1 MEVKQNRVDAFFD
14 NLSETAQIVKTE
26 VSDAVKASKENV
38 SELLNDFKT
47 SKTINDAK
55 TKITTSI
62 ATGVCNAILFG
73 VKTKNYISDKFNKK

>member
-38 SELLNDFKT
+38 NELLNDFKT

-73 VKTKNYISDKFNKK
+73 VKTKNYISDKLNKK

>member
-73 VKTKNYISDKFNKK
+73 VNAKKYIKDKFNKK

>member
-14 NLSETAQIVKTE
+14 NLSETAKMVKTE
-26 VSDAVKASKENV
+26 VRDAVKASKENV
-38 SELLNDFKT
+38 SELLSDFKT

-73 VKTKNYISDKFNKK
+73 VNAKKYIADKFNKK

>member
-14 NLSETAQIVKTE
+14 NLSETAQMVKTE

-73 VKTKNYISDKFNKK
+73 VNTKKYIKDKFNKK

>member
-26 VSDAVKASKENV
+26 VSDAVKAGKENV

-62 ATGVCNAILFG
+62 ATGVCNVILFG
-73 VKTKNYISDKFNKK
+73 VNAKKYIKDKFNKK